1 MIHSRKRIKSLPTKE
16 QVETERKRY
25 RWKKAYFKALRGTI
39 SVLTYMAA
47 VAALIATLVLPVLQ
61 IEGTS
66 MEPPLVNGDI
76 VLLTKTT
83 AFGRGDICGF
93 AWNNKILIKRVIGI
107 PGDWIEID
115 TDGTV
120 YLNGEKLDEP
130 YAEQIAFGECDLEFP
145 YQVPQ
150 EQYFVLGDMAGF
162 AARGKH
168 TIAIAGAIAV
178 GILIL
183 DAAITMIKKMHKK
196 VLPRVIMICSFVA
209 MLLINIFSWNFSSI
223 SLMLVAAVVSLTI
236 FILQGAQHQL
246 PVGSFLQGYATA

>member
-1 MIHSRKRIKSLPTKE
+1 MKGKWQKRTTLPTID
-16 QVETERKRY
+16 QIETERKRY
-25 RWKKAYFKALRGTI
+25 RWQKAYFKALRGTI

-66 MEPPLVNGDI
+66 MAPTLVNGDI

-130 YAEQIAFGECDLEFP
+130 YADQIAFGECDLEFP
-145 YQVPQ
+145 FQVPQ
-150 EQYFVLGDMAGF
+150 EQYFVLGDM
-162 AARGKH
+162 RE
-168 TIAIAGAIAV
+168 
-178 GILIL
+178 
-183 DAAITMIKKMHKK
+183 
-196 VLPRVIMICSFVA
+196 
-209 MLLINIFSWNFSSI
+209 SSI
-223 SLMLVAAVVSLTI
+223 DSRNTLVGCVEQEQIIGRI
-236 FILQGAQHQL
+236 FCRVWPLKTFRFFG
-246 PVGSFLQGYATA
+246 